1 MYRGT
6 IGDRQ
11 CLLLCP
17 IFSVTTTITATP
29 SGYPFL
35 AVNCS
40 LKLLTT
46 SFQSTGKIQKI
57 THMDLRSIAN
67 KNDLRL
73 DIAAPSS
80 WQYSPGDT
88 IIGNVV
94 RQSPIVSP
102 NATVK
107 IWLTGIMRVRIL
119 RDLGTGSNDR
129 WGEKDA
135 YVDKW
140 TLIDST
146 EEFIFNGPLH
156 HPENNEHPVAWSF
169 SASIPSKPKGQI
181 TQGHLPQATFL
192 PFDKDHEAFHVLPG
206 SLRTTC
212 DGYSSKSEALVEYRL
227 HAQLN
232 YERSGSRRVEYAT
245 APITLRHASRILDLK
260 PSENGGLSSP
270 TKVQSHRLIPGR
282 EATELSFRQK
292 TKKFFGS
299 SKAPEF
305 WFEVLM
311 KSPPVVQ
318 FDNPTPLPVVLSIA
332 TLRGEGRTSSAIE
345 EIAQR
350 IQINYVKIRIQSWT
364 TVIASGN
371 LTSRAHTD
379 KQSFDVDFHSEDLF
393 KNLESPLVVHSY
405 GKANEPIDLG
415 NMFQLVLRRDGL
427 YSNGKRCSWTLTS
440 TVFPDLLTFAIKHT
454 HKIEYRINLTVAGET
469 LEVKVFAPLR
479 IIEAA

>member
-1 MYRGT
+1 M
-6 IGDRQ
+6 D
-11 CLLLCP
+11 
-17 IFSVTTTITATP
+17 S
-29 SGYPFL
+29 
-35 AVNCS
+35 
-40 LKLLTT
+40 
-46 SFQSTGKIQKI
+46 QSI
-57 THMDLRSIAN
+57 SN

-102 NATVK
+102 EATVN

-119 RDLGTGSNDR
+119 RDLGTGTNDR

-140 TLIDST
+140 TLINST
-146 EEFIFNGPLH
+146 EQAIFNGPLH
-156 HPENNEHPVAWSF
+156 HPESTEEPVAWPF
-169 SASIPSKPKGQI
+169 SASIPSKPKAFI

-227 HAQLN
+227 HAELN
-232 YERSGSRRVEYAT
+232 YERGGSRRVEYAT
-245 APITLRHASRILDLK
+245 VPITLRHAPGSIDQKR
-260 PSENGGLSSP
+260 SSNGGLSPP
-270 TKVQSHRLIPGR
+270 TKVQSHRLMPGM
-282 EATELSFRQK
+282 EDTELSFRQK
-292 TKKFFGS
+292 TKKLFGS
-299 SKAPEF
+299 SKAPQF
-305 WFEVLM
+305 WFEIVM

-318 FDNPTPLPVVLSIA
+318 FDNPAPLPIILSIGA
-332 TLRGEGRTSSAIE
+332 LKGEGRTSSSIE
-345 EIAQR
+345 DIPQR

-379 KQSFDVDFHSEDLF
+379 RQSFDVNFHSEDLF
-393 KNLESPLVVHSY
+393 KSLESPLAVYSS
-405 GKANEPIDLG
+405 GKANEPIDIG

-427 YSNGKRCSWTLTS
+427 YTNGKRCSWTLTP
-440 TVFPDLLTFAIKHT
+440 TLFPDLLTFAIKHT
-454 HKIEYRINLTVAGET
+454 HQVEYRINLTIAGET
-469 LEVKVFAPLR
+469 LEVKVFAPLK